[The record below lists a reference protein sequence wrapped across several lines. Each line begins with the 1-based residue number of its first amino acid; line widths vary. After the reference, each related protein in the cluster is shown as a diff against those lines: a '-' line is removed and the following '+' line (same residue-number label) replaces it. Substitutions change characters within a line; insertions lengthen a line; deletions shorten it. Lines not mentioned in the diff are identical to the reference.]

1 MGCILSADNIAF
13 SYPDSSHFLFRN
25 LSFSL
30 DDNERLL
37 ITGPNGSGKTTI
49 LKLILGMLS
58 VTQGSLK
65 LRENL
70 NIAYCKQDY
79 PNPGFPISAIEVVRM
94 GLYGNRNRDPEDAV
108 RRAME
113 RTGCLHLSSRLFSSL
128 SGGERQRVSLAR
140 CFCQNADL
148 LLLDEP
154 SSYLDTESRNTLIH
168 LLKNLDD
175 RDFAVIAVTHDGDI
189 SNALDWKRL
198 DTEAF

>member
-1 MGCILSADNIAF
+1 MGCILNANNIGF
-13 SYPDSSHFLFRN
+13 SYPDSTEYLFRN

-30 DDNERLL
+30 NDNERLL

-58 VTQGSLK
+58 VTEGNIK

-79 PNPGFPISAIEVVRM
+79 PNPGFPISAEEVVKM
-94 GLYGNRNRDPEDAV
+94 GLYGNRNNEGLAAV

-113 RTGCLHLSSRLFSSL
+113 RTGCLHLAGRLFSSL

-148 LLLDEP
+148 LRLDEP
-154 SSYLDTESRNTLIH
+154 SSFLDTDSRNTLVSI
-168 LLKNLDD
+168 LQNLEAG
-175 RDFAVIAVTHDGDI
+175 DFAVIAVTHD
-189 SNALDWKRL
+189 SAVSSALDWKRL
-198 DTEAF
+198 ETEAF

>member
-1 MGCILSADNIAF
+1 MGCILNADNISF
-13 SYPDSSHFLFRN
+13 SYPDSTEALFRN

-30 DDNERLL
+30 NDNERML

-49 LKLILGMLS
+49 LRLILGVLK
-58 VTQGSLK
+58 VTHGSLK

-79 PNPGFPISAIEVVRM
+79 PNPGFPISAEEVVKM
-94 GLYGNRNRDPEDAV
+94 GLYGNRDKEPELTV

-113 RTGCLHLSSRLFSSL
+113 RTGCQHLSHRLFSSL

-140 CFCQNADL
+140 CFCQNPDL

-154 SSYLDTESRNTLIH
+154 SSYLDTDSRNTLIQI
-168 LLKNLDD
+168 LRNLDD
-175 RDFAVIAVTHDGDI
+175 RDFAVIAVTHDSDI

-198 DTEAF
+198 ETEAF

>member
-13 SYPDSSHFLFRN
+13 SYPDSTKVLFRN

-30 DDNERLL
+30 NDNERLL

-58 VTQGSLK
+58 VTEGKLK

-70 NIAYCKQDY
+70 KIAYCKQDY
-79 PNPGFPISAIEVVRM
+79 PNPGFPISAGEVVKM
-94 GLYGNRNRDPEDAV
+94 GLYGNRNAEPVSAV
-108 RRAME
+108 RTAME
-113 RTGCLHLSSRLFSSL
+113 RTGCLHLAGRLFSSL

-154 SSYLDTESRNTLIH
+154 SSFLDTDSRSTLVH
-168 LLKNLDD
+168 LLQNLDD
-175 RDFAVIAVTHDGDI
+175 KDFAVIAVTHD
-189 SNALDWKRL
+189 NAVSSALNWKRL
-198 DTEAF
+198 ETEAF

>member
-1 MGCILSADNIAF
+1 MGCILNADNISF
-13 SYPDSSHFLFRN
+13 SYPDSTEALFRN

-30 DDNERLL
+30 NDNERML

-49 LKLILGMLS
+49 LRLILGVLK
-58 VTQGSLK
+58 VTHGSLK

-79 PNPGFPISAIEVVRM
+79 PNPGFPISAEEVVKM
-94 GLYGNRNRDPEDAV
+94 GLYGNRDKEPEFTV

-113 RTGCLHLSSRLFSSL
+113 RTGCQHLSHRLFSSL

-140 CFCQNADL
+140 CYCQNPDL

-154 SSYLDTESRNTLIH
+154 SSYLDTDSRNTLIQI
-168 LLKNLDD
+168 LRNLDD

-198 DTEAF
+198 ETEAF

>member
-1 MGCILSADNIAF
+1 MGCILNADNIAY
-13 SYPDSSHFLFRN
+13 SYPDSTEYLFKN

-30 DDNERLL
+30 NEHERLL

-58 VTQGSLK
+58 VTEGSIK

-79 PNPGFPISAIEVVRM
+79 PNPGFPISAEEVVKM
-94 GLYGNRNRDPEDAV
+94 GLYGNRNNESSSAV

-113 RTGCLHLSSRLFSSL
+113 RTGCFHLAGRLFSSL

-154 SSYLDTESRNTLIH
+154 SSFLDTDSRNTLVSI
-168 LLKNLDD
+168 LQNLED
-175 RDFAVIAVTHDGDI
+175 RDFAVIAVTHD
-189 SNALDWKRL
+189 SAVSSALDWKRL
-198 DTEAF
+198 ETEAF